1 MFRFLLF
8 VFCLATIA
16 PALALSAHHSDP
28 AAVESIKAGHH
39 DCPHCALAYADL
51 TNTCVKNGD
60 VQGADFE
67 GATLV
72 LMCMSY
78 ANFKNSNFAHA
89 DLSGANLAHANVDG
103 ADFNGATLSITSLKG
118 TDMSRSKGLT
128 QTQIDLACSDGDT
141 KLPAGLTPHL
151 CR

>member
-16 PALALSAHHSDP
+16 PAFALSAKHADP
-28 AAVESIKAGHH
+28 AAVASIKAGHH
-39 DCPHCALAYADL
+39 DCPHCELAYTDL
-51 TNTCVKNGD
+51 TNTCVMHGN

-78 ANFKNSNFAHA
+78 ADFRSANFRHA
-89 DLSGANLAHANVDG
+89 DLSAANLTHANVDD
-103 ADFNGATLSITSLKG
+103 ADFDGATLTITSLKG
-118 TDMSRSKGLT
+118 TDLRRAKNLT
-128 QTQIDLACSDGDT
+128 QSQIDLACSDADT
-141 KLPAGLTPHL
+141 KLPTNLVAHI
-151 CR
+151 CN